1 MGMPLLDEAQS
12 ILRRNRAVL
21 AASAAAAIVI
31 GGSCYAVYRVQ
42 GVLEGM
48 QKNNETTSSLY
59 HVPDAEWQPA
69 R

>member
-31 GGSCYAVYRVQ
+31 GGSCYAVYRLQ
-42 GVLEGM
+42 SVLEGM
-48 QKNNETTSSLY
+48 QQNNQTTSGLCENANDS
-59 HVPDAEWQPA
+59 WQPA